1 MIVARMACGSVT
13 SSGSTSRTLNP
24 GSTTE
29 EEELRALIEQ
39 RKLRRM
45 LSNRESARRSRMR
58 KQKHMQ
64 DLTAQVG
71 RLRKENGQILI
82 ALDAT
87 AQLCAGV
94 VAENTVLRAQAVE
107 LSARLK
113 SLNEIAYC
121 YLMEMEGGSSM
132 AANQVLLLAAPMC
145 VKEVVE
151 KQDRKVPTKCDFEVL
166 K

>member
-1 MIVARMACGSVT
+1 MTVTWMGCGSAT
-13 SSGSTSRTLNP
+13 SSGSTSRKLTP
-24 GSTTE
+24 GSTSE
-29 EEELRALIEQ
+29 EEEHRALIAQ

-45 LSNRESARRSRMR
+45 LSNRESARRSRLR

-71 RLRKENGQILI
+71 RLRKENGQILV

-87 AQLCAGV
+87 AQLYAGV
-94 VAENTVLRAQAVE
+94 EAENTVLRAQAEE

-121 YLMEMEGGSSM
+121 YLVEMEGGSSM
-132 AANQVLLLAAPMC
+132 VAN
-145 VKEVVE
+145 EVGIHGGCYC
-151 KQDRKVPTKCDFEVL
+151 PAIL
-166 K
+166 